1 MGILINKVFATCCF
15 IGLHYYILGS
25 FDNISDFMMRLYV
38 RYPVNKTLIFFVYF
52 DDPSFPLGEISVIV
66 FTVPC
71 NNLTALAAWPH
82 AAFDFS
88 GLPSSRLVIEVLL
101 LALNVIVFVS

>member
-38 RYPVNKTLIFFVYF
+38 RYPVNKTLIFFIYF
-52 DDPSFPLGEISVIV
+52 DDPFFPLGEISVIV

-71 NNLTALAAWPH
+71 DNSTALAARPH

-88 GLPSSRLVIEVLL
+88 RLPSSRLVIEVLL
-101 LALNVIVFVS
+101 LALNEIVFVP